1 MSMAS
6 YATPITMT
14 SDRGAS
20 PVASVAAGRGRID
33 SVDLLRGLI
42 MVIMLLDHTRDF
54 VHATGLQQDPT
65 NMATTHPAL
74 FFTRWVTH
82 FCAPIFVFLAG
93 TSAYFLETR
102 GKSKRD
108 LSRFLLTRGLWL
120 IVLEFTVV
128 RIFAFWTVDYQN
140 LLGIPQVIWAIG
152 WSMIVLAGL
161 IHLPLRAVAIF
172 GIGMIVLHNLADPL
186 RVPGFRGPGSPLPG
200 FLGSLWMILHQGGIL
215 FPFGFPGP
223 GLFVLYPLIPWIGV
237 MAAGYAFGSLYKM
250 EAADRQRLLVR
261 MGLAMIATFIVLR
274 AFNVWDPRPWAV
286 QKSALLTVCSF
297 LNVEKYPPSLL
308 FILMTIGPGM
318 LFLARFDGV
327 RVSRIASFFI
337 TFGRVPLFFYLL
349 QWLTAHGFGVALGMI
364 ADRPVDHLFQ
374 SPGPGQI
381 VSPDSGFNLG
391 VVYAAWIACTL
402 LLYPL
407 CRWFAG
413 VKARRRD
420 WWLSYI

>member
-1 MSMAS
+1 MGT
-6 YATPITMT
+6 Y
-14 SDRGAS
+14 AS
-20 PVASVAAGRGRID
+20 PILTASPGPPLVSNAAAGRGRID

-54 VHATGLQQDPT
+54 VHATGLQGDPT

-74 FFTRWVTH
+74 FFTRWITH

-93 TSAYFLETR
+93 TSAYFLGMR
-102 GKSKRD
+102 GKPKRELSK
-108 LSRFLLTRGLWL
+108 FLLTRGLWL

-128 RIFAFWTVDYQN
+128 RIFAFWTVDYAS
-140 LLGIPQVIWAIG
+140 LLGLPQVIWAIG

-161 IHLPLRAVAIF
+161 IQLPLRAVAIF
-172 GIGMIVLHNLADPL
+172 GIGMIVLHNFADPL

-200 FLGSLWMILHQGGIL
+200 FFGSLWVILHQGGVL

-223 GLFVLYPLIPWIGV
+223 LLIVLYPLIPWIGV
-237 MAAGYAFGSLYKM
+237 MAAGYAFGAVYRM
-250 EAADRQRLLVR
+250 EPGERKRWLVR
-261 MGLAMIATFIVLR
+261 TGLMMIAAFIVLR
-274 AFNVWDPRPWAV
+274 AFNVWDPRPWSV
-286 QKSALLTVCSF
+286 QESPLMTVCSF

-308 FILMTIGPGM
+308 FLLMTLGPGM

-327 RVSRIASFFI
+327 RASGLANFFI
-337 TFGRVPLFFYLL
+337 IFGRVPLFFYLL
-349 QWLTAHGFGVALGMI
+349 QWLTAHGMGVVLGLI
-364 ADRPVDHLFQ
+364 FDRPVGHLFQ

-381 VSPDSGFNLG
+381 VEPTSGFNLG
-391 VVYAAWIACTL
+391 VVYAAWIVGVL

-420 WWLSYI
+420 WWLSYL